1 MGLSISQAFGID
13 ADALLL
19 RAKRAEILASNLA
32 NADTPNY
39 KARDINFKAVLERVA
54 GNGTGGGTG
63 GALPMAVTHADDI
76 QAPSAGLGGLQL
88 LYRVPLQPALDGN
101 TVDAHVEEAAFAEN
115 AVKYEASLTFLT
127 DRIKGLMTALKG
139 T

>member
-1 MGLSISQAFGID
+1 MGFSIDQVFGIH

-39 KARDINFKAVLERVA
+39 KARDIDFKALLRQAVD
-54 GNGTGGGTG
+54 GGSAG
-63 GALPMAVTHADDI
+63 GALPLAVTHADDI
-76 QAPSAGLGGLQL
+76 RGPSAGLGALQL

-101 TVDAHVEEAAFAEN
+101 TVNAQVEEAAFAEN

-127 DRIKGLMTALKG
+127 GRIRGIMTALKG
-139 T
+139 N

>member
-1 MGLSISQAFGID
+1 MGFSIDQVFGIH

-39 KARDINFKAVLERVA
+39 KARDIDFKALLRQAVD
-54 GNGTGGGTG
+54 GGSAT
-63 GALPMAVTHADDI
+63 GALPLAVTHADDI
-76 QAPSAGLGGLQL
+76 RGPSAGLGALQL

-101 TVDAHVEEAAFAEN
+101 TVNAQVEEAAFAEN
-115 AVKYEASLTFLT
+115 AVKYEASLTFLNG
-127 DRIKGLMTALKG
+127 RIRGIMTALKG
-139 T
+139 N